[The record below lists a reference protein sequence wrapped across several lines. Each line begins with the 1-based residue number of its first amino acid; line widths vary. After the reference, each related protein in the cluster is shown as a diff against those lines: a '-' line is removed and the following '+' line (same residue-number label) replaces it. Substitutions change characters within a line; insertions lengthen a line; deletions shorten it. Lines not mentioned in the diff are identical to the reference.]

1 MCLWADSEALK
12 QYMIQ
17 PYIFAFERLSSS
29 LSSCKFCKSP
39 RAASTSRRATFLV
52 QLKHLPPTE
61 IYRTKLRN
69 KRVGKHWSCCPRH
82 EQIHI
87 HGGACMQ
94 WIYEGVFRGNRSSY
108 RRVHSKCKYATKA
121 QALLSLAGYRP
132 FKLIAKK
139 EI

>member
-1 MCLWADSEALK
+1 
-12 QYMIQ
+12 
-17 PYIFAFERLSSS
+17 
-29 LSSCKFCKSP
+29 
-39 RAASTSRRATFLV
+39 
-52 QLKHLPPTE
+52 
-61 IYRTKLRN
+61 
-69 KRVGKHWSCCPRH
+69 
-82 EQIHI
+82 
-87 HGGACMQ
+87 MQ